1 VLLVYIIILF
11 FIFIFR
17 IFIFLIF
24 LGFVFLFLGFKLKNK
39 IFGIFIV
46 FMDFVNV
53 MDEFDQEDQAEHI
66 GFIENNKYYNSR
78 FHDNTPNVENK
89 RVYPSVKKIAPGN
102 GNKKDSKKV
111 TYDDILSSLNM
122 NVVNG
127 KLQIVRGDADVLS
140 SQQKTMVNHRKQ
152 LNPNVK
158 TNVNAYSKQNEFYNK
173 FLQAQN
179 QPYQAPVVD
188 PLTPEEKKRLLMIQY
203 IKQQQER
210 QHIMRVKSRKMNFV

>member
-1 VLLVYIIILF
+1 
-11 FIFIFR
+11 
-17 IFIFLIF
+17 
-24 LGFVFLFLGFKLKNK
+24 
-39 IFGIFIV
+39 
-46 FMDFVNV
+46 MDFVKV
-53 MDEFDQEDQAEHI
+53 TDEIDLVQEDQAEHI
-66 GFIENNKYYNSR
+66 GFIENNKYYNSS
-78 FHDNTPNVENK
+78 FNSNAQNK

-140 SQQKTMVNHRKQ
+140 SQQKTIVNHRKQ
-152 LNPNVK
+152 LNTNVK

-179 QPYQAPVVD
+179 QAYQAPVVD

>member
-1 VLLVYIIILF
+1 
-11 FIFIFR
+11 
-17 IFIFLIF
+17 
-24 LGFVFLFLGFKLKNK
+24 
-39 IFGIFIV
+39 
-46 FMDFVNV
+46 MDFVNV

-140 SQQKTMVNHRKQ
+140 SQQKTIVNHRKQ
-152 LNPNVK
+152 LNTNVK

-173 FLQAQN
+173 FLQAQ
-179 QPYQAPVVD
+179 QASQSQAPVVVD